1 MTNTEWTARR
11 ILGSLADPE
20 LRKTILTSFWKQ
32 ADQGLR
38 AVTTAQLAK
47 AMRFREET
55 IRKAPAEKKAEWL
68 GSRIQSVQLED
79 AFEAALM
86 VFHTTRQK
94 EMLTAFLD
102 RWAVPHNEGSI
113 EEDDYKVPSSSQVSE
128 AVEAL
133 KEQFPLREIAVYLA
147 SAGLLMGGEWR
158 DATWPVVD
166 KYAHPLQ

>member
-1 MTNTEWTARR
+1 MTSTEWTARR
-11 ILGSLADPE
+11 ILGSLADPD

-32 ADQGLR
+32 ADPGMR
-38 AVTTAQLAK
+38 AVTSAQLAK

-68 GSRIQSVQLED
+68 ASRIQSAELED

-86 VFHTTRQK
+86 VFHTKRQK
-94 EMLTAFLD
+94 AMLAAFLD

-113 EEDDYKVPSSSQVSE
+113 EEDEYNIPGSSQVSD

-133 KEQFPLREIAVYLA
+133 RDQYPLREIAVYLA
-147 SAGLLMGGEWR
+147 SAGLLMGGAWR
-158 DATWPVVD
+158 DATWPVVE
-166 KYAHPLQ
+166 KYADQLQ

>member
-11 ILGSLADPE
+11 ILGSIADPE
-20 LRKTILTSFWKQ
+20 LRKIILTSFWKQ
-32 ADQGLR
+32 ADQTLR

-55 IRKAPAEKKAEWL
+55 VRKAPAEKKAEWL
-68 GSRIQSVQLED
+68 GSRIQSAELED

-94 EMLTAFLD
+94 QMLTAFLD
-102 RWAVPHNEGSI
+102 LWAVPHNEGSI
-113 EEDDYKVPSSSQVSE
+113 EEDEYQIPASSQVSD

-133 KEQFPLREIAVYLA
+133 KDQYPIREITVYLA
-147 SAGLLMGGEWR
+147 SAGLLMGGAWR
-158 DATWPVVD
+158 EATWPVVE
-166 KYAHPLQ
+166 KYAEQLQ

>member
-32 ADQGLR
+32 ADQTMR
-38 AVTTAQLAK
+38 AMTTAQLAR

-68 GSRIQSVQLED
+68 GSRVQSAELEE

-86 VFHTTRQK
+86 VFHTTKQK

-102 RWAVPHNEGSI
+102 RWSVPHNEGSI
-113 EEDDYKVPSSSQVSE
+113 EENEYKVPAAAQVTE

-133 KEQFPLREIAVYLA
+133 KDQFPIREIAVYLA

-158 DATWPVVD
+158 EATWPVVET
-166 KYAHPLQ
+166 YASQLQ

>member
-32 ADQGLR
+32 ADQSLR

-68 GSRIQSVQLED
+68 GSRVHSPELEE

-94 EMLTAFLD
+94 DMLTAFLD
-102 RWAVPHNEGSI
+102 RWEVPHNEGSI
-113 EEDDYKVPSSSQVSE
+113 EADDYKVPSVSQVSE

-133 KEQFPLREIAVYLA
+133 KEQYPLREITVYLA
-147 SAGLLMGGEWR
+147 SAGLLMAGEWR
-158 DATWPVVD
+158 DATWPVVN
-166 KYAHPLQ
+166 KYADPLQ

>member
-11 ILGSLADPE
+11 ILASLADPD

-32 ADQGLR
+32 ADQTLR

-55 IRKAPAEKKAEWL
+55 IRKAPAEKKADWL
-68 GSRIQSVQLED
+68 GSRLQSPELED

-86 VFHTTRQK
+86 VFHTTKQK
-94 EMLTAFLD
+94 VMLSAFLD
-102 RWAVPHNEGSI
+102 RWGVPHNEGSI
-113 EEDDYKVPSSSQVSE
+113 EEDEYTIPGSSQVSE

-133 KEQFPLREIAVYLA
+133 KNQYPIREITVYLA
-147 SAGLLMGGEWR
+147 SAGLLMGGQWR
-158 DATWPVVD
+158 EATWPVVERYTD
-166 KYAHPLQ
+166 ELR

>member
-11 ILGSLADPE
+11 ILGSIADPE
-20 LRKTILTSFWKQ
+20 LRKIILTSFWKH
-32 ADQGLR
+32 ADQTLR

-68 GSRIQSVQLED
+68 GSRIQSAELED

-94 EMLTAFLD
+94 QMLTAFLD
-102 RWAVPHNEGSI
+102 RWAVPHKEGSI
-113 EEDDYKVPSSSQVSE
+113 EEDEYKIPAASQVSE

-133 KEQFPLREIAVYLA
+133 KDQYPIREITVYLA

-158 DATWPVVD
+158 DATWPVVE
-166 KYAHPLQ
+166 KYAEQLQ